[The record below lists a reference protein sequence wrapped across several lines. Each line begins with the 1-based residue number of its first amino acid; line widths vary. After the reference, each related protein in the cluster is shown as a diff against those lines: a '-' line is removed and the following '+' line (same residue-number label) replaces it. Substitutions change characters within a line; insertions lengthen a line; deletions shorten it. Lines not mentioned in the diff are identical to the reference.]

1 MAHVERTLTTTT
13 DIHTVWDYLT
23 DFRTTEEWD
32 PPTVSTERTSGD
44 GGVGTT
50 YHNVSSFLGSQSE
63 VDYVVSAVEPLER
76 FELRGDAGKS
86 MDLHDTITF
95 ERLPEGGTRVTYRAE
110 FRTHGAAKLAEPL
123 LPPGLKILGDKVA
136 ASMQERLDALGA
148 GATAA
153 DGPGVQS

>member
-1 MAHVERTLTTTT
+1 MAHVERTLTTST

-23 DFRTTEEWD
+23 DFRTSEEWD

-86 MDLHDTITF
+86 LDLHDTITF
-95 ERLPEGGTRVTYRAE
+95 ERLAEGGTQVTYRAE

-136 ASMQERLDALGA
+136 ASLQERLDALGA

-153 DGPGVQS
+153 DGSGLQA

>member
-1 MAHVERTLTTTT
+1 MAHVERTLTTST

-63 VDYVVSAVEPLER
+63 VDYVVSAVEQLER
-76 FELRGDAGKS
+76 FELRGDAGTS
-86 MDLHDTITF
+86 LDLHDTITF

-123 LPPGLKILGDKVA
+123 LPPGLKILGDRVA
-136 ASMQERLDALGA
+136 SSMQERLDALGTS
-148 GATAA
+148 TAA
-153 DGPGVQS
+153 DGSGVQA

>member
-1 MAHVERTLTTTT
+1 MAHVERTLTTST

-86 MDLHDTITF
+86 LDLHDTITF

-110 FRTHGAAKLAEPL
+110 FRTHGAARLAEPL
-123 LPPGLKILGDKVA
+123 LPPGLKILGDQVA
-136 ASMQERLDALGA
+136 SSMQERLDALGTS
-148 GATAA
+148 TAA
-153 DGPGVQS
+153 DGSGVQA

>member
-1 MAHVERTLTTTT
+1 MVHVERTLTTTT

-148 GATAA
+148 GARAA
-153 DGPGVQS
+153 DGSGVQS

>member
-110 FRTHGAAKLAEPL
+110 FLTHGAAKLAEPL

-136 ASMQERLDALGA
+136 ASMQERLDALGVA
-148 GATAA
+148 ATAA
-153 DGPGVQS
+153 DGSGVQS

>member
-1 MAHVERTLTTTT
+1 MERTLTTST

-23 DFRTTEEWD
+23 DFRTSEEWD

-86 MDLHDTITF
+86 LDLHDTITF
-95 ERLPEGGTRVTYRAE
+95 ERLPEGGTQVTYRAE

-136 ASMQERLDALGA
+136 DSLLEHLDALGTR
-148 GATAA
+148 TAA
-153 DGPGVQS
+153 DDSGLRA

>member
-23 DFRTTEEWD
+23 DFRTTEEW
-32 PPTVSTERTSGD
+32 
-44 GGVGTT
+44 
-50 YHNVSSFLGSQSE
+50 
-63 VDYVVSAVEPLER
+63 A
-76 FELRGDAGKS
+76 
-86 MDLHDTITF
+86 
-95 ERLPEGGTRVTYRAE
+95 YRAE

-148 GATAA
+148 AATAA
-153 DGPGVQS
+153 DGSGVQS

>member
-1 MAHVERTLTTTT
+1 MAHVERTLTTST

-50 YHNVSSFLGSQSE
+50 YHNASSFLGSQSE

-86 MDLHDTITF
+86 LDLHDTITF

-123 LPPGLKILGDKVA
+123 LPPGLKVLGDRVA
-136 ASMQERLDALGA
+136 ASMQERLDALGTS
-148 GATAA
+148 TAA
-153 DGPGVQS
+153 DCAGIQA

>member
-1 MAHVERTLTTTT
+1 MAHVERTLTTST

-86 MDLHDTITF
+86 LDLHDTITF

-123 LPPGLKILGDKVA
+123 LPPGLKVLGDKVA
-136 ASMQERLDALGA
+136 ASMQERLDALGTS
-148 GATAA
+148 TAA
-153 DGPGVQS
+153 DGAGLEA

>member
-13 DIHTVWDYLT
+13 DIHTVWDYVT

-63 VDYVVSAVEPLER
+63 VDYVVCAVEPLER

-86 MDLHDTITF
+86 LDLHDTITF

-110 FRTHGAAKLAEPL
+110 FRTHGAAKFAEPL

-136 ASMQERLDALGA
+136 ASLQEHLDALGA
-148 GATAA
+148 TTAA
-153 DGPGVQS
+153 DGSRTRS

>member
-1 MAHVERTLTTTT
+1 MAHVERTLTTGT

-50 YHNVSSFLGSQSE
+50 YRNVSSFLGNQSE
-63 VDYVVSAVEPLER
+63 VDYVVSSVEPLER
-76 FELRGDAGKS
+76 FEIRGDAGAS
-86 MDLHDTITF
+86 LDLHDTITF

-123 LPPGLKILGDKVA
+123 LPPGLKILGDRVA
-136 ASMQERLDALGA
+136 ASMQERLDALGT
-148 GATAA
+148 ATAA
-153 DGPGVQS
+153 DGAGIQA

>member
-1 MAHVERTLTTTT
+1 MAHVERTLRTST
-13 DIHTVWDYLT
+13 DIQTVWDYLT

-86 MDLHDTITF
+86 LDLHDTITF
-95 ERLPEGGTRVTYRAE
+95 ERLPEDGTRVTYRAE

-123 LPPGLKILGDKVA
+123 LPPGLKILGDRVA
-136 ASMQERLDALGA
+136 ASMQERLDSLGT
-148 GATAA
+148 GAVA
-153 DGPGVQS
+153 DGSVLRT

>member
-1 MAHVERTLTTTT
+1 MAHVERTLTTST

-76 FELRGDAGKS
+76 FEIRGDAGRS
-86 MDLHDTITF
+86 LDLHDTITF

-123 LPPGLKILGDKVA
+123 LPPGLKVLGDKVA
-136 ASMQERLDALGA
+136 ASMQEHLDALGTT
-148 GATAA
+148 TAA
-153 DGPGVQS
+153 DGAGLQA

>member
-1 MAHVERTLTTTT
+1 MAHVERTLTTST

-23 DFRTTEEWD
+23 DFRTTEQWD

-50 YHNVSSFLGSQSE
+50 YHNVSSFLGSESE

-86 MDLHDTITF
+86 VDLHDTITF

-123 LPPGLKILGDKVA
+123 LPPGLKILGDRVA
-136 ASMQERLDALGA
+136 ATMQERLDALGTS
-148 GATAA
+148 TAA
-153 DGPGVQS
+153 DGSGVQA

>member
-1 MAHVERTLTTTT
+1 MAHVERTLTTST

-86 MDLHDTITF
+86 LDLHDTITF

-110 FRTHGAAKLAEPL
+110 FGTHGAAKLAEPL
-123 LPPGLKILGDKVA
+123 LPPGLKVLGDKVA
-136 ASMQERLDALGA
+136 ASMQERLDALGTS
-148 GATAA
+148 TAA
-153 DGPGVQS
+153 DGAGLEA